1 MGVTPP
7 PVTSQRETVHL
18 PLHPLCTPPPF
29 LPTYML
35 RLQRCLCHSTT
46 MPAVAPLRY
55 LALCFFSLKEIDRNQ
70 KHDDVTA
77 MDAYGSFYA
86 Q

>member
-29 LPTYML
+29 LPTCML
-35 RLQRCLCHSTT
+35 RLQRCLCHSTAMPWRHSGTWLSASSRSKKLIATRNTT
-46 MPAVAPLRY
+46 M
-55 LALCFFSLKEIDRNQ
+55 
-70 KHDDVTA
+70 
-77 MDAYGSFYA
+77 
-86 Q
+86 

>member
-1 MGVTPP
+1 VHTAPLPAHLHAPP
-7 PVTSQRETVHL
+7 ATL
-18 PLHPLCTPPPF
+18 PLPQ
-29 LPTYML
+29 YDN
-35 RLQRCLCHSTT
+35 
-46 MPAVAPLRY
+46 AVAPLRY

-77 MDAYGSFYA
+77 MDAYGSFYE

>member
-1 MGVTPP
+1 M
-7 PVTSQRETVHL
+7 
-18 PLHPLCTPPPF
+18 
-29 LPTYML
+29 
-35 RLQRCLCHSTT
+35 LCHSTA